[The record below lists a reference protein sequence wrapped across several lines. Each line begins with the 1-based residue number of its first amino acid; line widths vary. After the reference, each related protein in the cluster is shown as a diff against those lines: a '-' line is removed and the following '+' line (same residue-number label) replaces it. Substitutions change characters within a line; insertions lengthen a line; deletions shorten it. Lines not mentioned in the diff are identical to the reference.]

1 MKTRK
6 IILTVIATFIVLV
19 LPIAYF
25 VKSNNNTN
33 DLSEINT
40 SIKTYKVRF
49 KSDRGFGNDRFDIY
63 SFSLKSQDNLKDFKQ
78 KNDELDQIYDN
89 NFETIMVTEQEKNN
103 EMQELKADI
112 EKLKNSKHILY
123 KFIENDGTK
132 KLYLY
137 DKNANIGYCMILTI

>member
-6 IILTVIATFIVLV
+6 IILMLMLAFISVVLSIV
-19 LPIAYF
+19 YVAR
-25 VKSNNNTN
+25 SNKNIS
-33 DLSEINT
+33 DLSEINS

-49 KSDRGFGNDRFDIY
+49 ESDRGFGNDRFDIY

-78 KNDELDQIYDN
+78 KNDELNQIFDN
-89 NFETIMVTEQEKNN
+89 NFETMMVSEQEKNN
-103 EMQELKADI
+103 KIQELKADI

-123 KFIENDGTK
+123 KYIEKDGTK

-137 DKNANIGYCMILTI
+137 DKNTNKGYCMILTI

>member
-6 IILTVIATFIVLV
+6 IILMLMLAFISVVLSIV
-19 LPIAYF
+19 YVAR
-25 VKSNNNTN
+25 SNKNIN
-33 DLSEINT
+33 DLSEMSS
-40 SIKTYKVRF
+40 SIEDYTIKF

-78 KNDELDQIYDN
+78 KNDELDQIFDN
-89 NFETIMVTEQEKNN
+89 NFETMMVSEQEKNN
-103 EMQELKADI
+103 KIQELKADI

-123 KFIENDGTK
+123 KYIEEDGTK

-137 DKNANIGYCMILTI
+137 DKNTNKGYCMILTI

>member
-6 IILTVIATFIVLV
+6 IILMIILDFISVVLCIV
-19 LPIAYF
+19 YVA
-25 VKSNNNTN
+25 KSNKNIS
-33 DLSEINT
+33 DLSEINS

-49 KSDRGFGNDRFDIY
+49 ESDRGFGNDRFDIY

-103 EMQELKADI
+103 QIQELKADI

-123 KFIENDGTK
+123 KYIEKDGTK

-137 DKNANIGYCMILTI
+137 DKNTNKGYCMILTI

>member
-6 IILTVIATFIVLV
+6 IILMLMLAFISVVLSIV
-19 LPIAYF
+19 YVA
-25 VKSNNNTN
+25 KSNKNIS
-33 DLSEINT
+33 DLSEINS

-49 KSDRGFGNDRFDIY
+49 ESDRGFGNDRFDIY

-78 KNDELDQIYDN
+78 KNDELDQIFDN
-89 NFETIMVTEQEKNN
+89 NFETMMVSEQEKNN
-103 EMQELKADI
+103 EIQELKADI

-123 KFIENDGTK
+123 KYIEKDGTK

-137 DKNANIGYCMILTI
+137 DKNTNKGYCMILTI

>member
-19 LPIAYF
+19 LPIVYF
-25 VKSNNNTN
+25 IKSNKNIS

-40 SIKTYKVRF
+40 SIKTYNVKF
-49 KSDRGFGNDRFDIY
+49 ESDRGFGNDRFDIY
-63 SFSLKSQDNLKDFKQ
+63 SFSLKSQDNLKDFRQ
-78 KNDELDQIYDN
+78 KNDELDQIFDN
-89 NFETIMVTEQEKNN
+89 HFETMMVSEQEKNN
-103 EMQELKADI
+103 QIQELKADI

-123 KFIENDGTK
+123 KYIEKDGTK

-137 DKNANIGYCMILTI
+137 DKNTNKGYCMIMTI

>member
-6 IILTVIATFIVLV
+6 IILMLILAFIAVVLCIVYV
-19 LPIAYF
+19 A
-25 VKSNNNTN
+25 KSNKNIS
-33 DLSEINT
+33 DLSEMSS
-40 SIKTYKVRF
+40 SIEAYTIKF
-49 KSDRGFGNDRFDIY
+49 KSERGFGNDRFDIY

-78 KNDELDQIYDN
+78 KNDELDQIFDDN
-89 NFETIMVTEQEKNN
+89 FGTMMITEQEKNN
-103 EMQELKADI
+103 EMQELKTDI

-123 KFIENDGTK
+123 KYIEKDGTK

>member
-6 IILTVIATFIVLV
+6 IILMIMLAFISVVLSIV
-19 LPIAYF
+19 YVA
-25 VKSNNNTN
+25 KSNKNIS
-33 DLSEINT
+33 DLSEINS

-49 KSDRGFGNDRFDIY
+49 ESDRGFGNDRFDIY

-78 KNDELDQIYDN
+78 KNDELDQIFDN
-89 NFETIMVTEQEKNN
+89 NFETMMVSEQEKNN
-103 EMQELKADI
+103 EIQELKADI

-123 KFIENDGTK
+123 KYIEKDGTK

-137 DKNANIGYCMILTI
+137 DKNTNKGYCMILTI

>member
-6 IILTVIATFIVLV
+6 IILMLMLAFISVVLYIV
-19 LPIAYF
+19 YVAR
-25 VKSNNNTN
+25 SNKNIN
-33 DLSEINT
+33 DLSEMSS
-40 SIKTYKVRF
+40 SIEDYTIKF

-78 KNDELDQIYDN
+78 KNDELDQIFDN
-89 NFETIMVTEQEKNN
+89 NFETMMVSEQEKNN
-103 EMQELKADI
+103 KIQELKADI

-123 KFIENDGTK
+123 KYIEKDGTK

-137 DKNANIGYCMILTI
+137 DKNTNKGYCMILTI

>member
-6 IILTVIATFIVLV
+6 IILMIMLAFISVVLSIV
-19 LPIAYF
+19 YVA
-25 VKSNNNTN
+25 KSNKNIS
-33 DLSEINT
+33 DLSEINS

-49 KSDRGFGNDRFDIY
+49 ESDRGFGNDRFDIY

-78 KNDELDQIYDN
+78 KNDELNQIFDN
-89 NFETIMVTEQEKNN
+89 NFETMMVSEQEKNN
-103 EMQELKADI
+103 QIQELKADI

-123 KFIENDGTK
+123 KYIEKDGTK